1 VKHTFQCKIGHKFHL
16 SKKDVLESNWCKI
29 CDRTFSNIV
38 KFSTQNNGYVL
49 QDSIDHT
56 ITFICKNKHEWTVN
70 YKRATKSWCKY
81 CNKDTRNN
89 IKKQIQEENNLFEEI
104 KKRRQ
109 GEVLKE
115 ARNKMYFQNF
125 SQNDFEF
132 FSKKQKESSLNDFE
146 DNYTQLEREIDKIA
160 NTFTNKYFQNSE
172 NKEILSHEQVFHVYK
187 ILVIPEEVIRKY
199 LSILQKTKLKQEFKR
214 YALILHPDKNCHPE
228 AKKAFQKIYSIIK
241 SIIK

>member
-1 VKHTFQCKIGHKFHL
+1 M
-16 SKKDVLESNWCKI
+16 
-29 CDRTFSNIV
+29 
-38 KFSTQNNGYVL
+38 
-49 QDSIDHT
+49 
-56 ITFICKNKHEWTVN
+56 IT
-70 YKRATKSWCKY
+70 
-81 CNKDTRNN
+81 
-89 IKKQIQEENNLFEEI
+89 
-104 KKRRQ
+104 
-109 GEVLKE
+109 
-115 ARNKMYFQNF
+115 NF
-125 SQNDFEF
+125 SQ
-132 FSKKQKESSLNDFE
+132 SKFIFIKYFRKQKESSLNDFE